1 MNILKSSILAVVLLV
16 TTHTFSQTREIT
28 FDTYANVSAS
38 KASKYLLADNV
49 ALRDCPATQCQKLTT
64 LPIGLKVRLLEKS
77 DNIITVNG
85 VSSRFYR
92 VKVGPDS
99 GWIWGGLI
107 AQKTLVSKSD
117 PTVLFVFGEK
127 GVKHSADSDTLKH
140 YQIRAVKH
148 GKEIDRLTLS
158 NRELNFENVINL
170 GNKGLENIDDIIGLT
185 ERSGDS
191 CDVTLDTLYV
201 VWKNNTFKKTN
212 VLAEVSDRF
221 IDVDHTYM
229 AEN

>member
-1 MNILKSSILAVVLLV
+1 MNILKSSILAVVLLIA
-16 TTHTFSQTREIT
+16 TNAFSQTREIS

-77 DNIITVNG
+77 DNIITING

-92 VKVGPDS
+92 VKVGPDT
-99 GWIWGGLI
+99 GWVWGGLI
-107 AQKTLVSKSD
+107 AQKTLVSKAD
-117 PTVLFVFGEK
+117 PSVLFVFGQK
-127 GVKHSADSDTLKH
+127 GVKQSTDADSLKH

-148 GKEIDRLTLS
+148 GKEIDRLTIS
-158 NRELNFENVINL
+158 NRELDFTNVANL
-170 GNKGLENIDDIIGLT
+170 GKQGLKNVDDIIGLT
-185 ERSGDS
+185 DANGDS

-201 VWKNNTFKKTN
+201 LWNNNTLKKTN
-212 VLAEVSDRF
+212 VLAGVSNSF
-221 IDVDHTYM
+221 LDVDSCYVTD
-229 AEN
+229 N